1 MPLPYDTVTMAGVS
15 DRPRVI
21 PFRYSSLCLAYTVC
35 ASILFLFAPLV
46 TPDSVG
52 TADPHRISLLAANG
66 WRVGI
71 LLSLPVVFALV
82 PVLRRRSAH
91 IRTEQTAAALLLIVY
106 MIGGITSIGL
116 YYAPS
121 AALMVAAAVRERPPL
136 QGSAAAGYRPDPAPP
151 PSASGQ
157 G

>member
-1 MPLPYDTVTMAGVS
+1 MAGVS

-46 TPDSVG
+46 TPDSAR
-52 TADPHRISLLAANG
+52 TADAHRISLLAANG
-66 WRVGI
+66 WRVVV

-82 PVLRRRSAH
+82 PVLGRGSLH
-91 IRTEQTAAALLLIVY
+91 VRTLRTAAAVLLIVFV
-106 MIGGITSIGL
+106 IVGITSIGL

-121 AALMVAAAVRERPPL
+121 AGLMIAAAVRERPLL
-136 QGSAAAGYRPDPAPP
+136 QGSAADGYRPDPAPP
-151 PSASGQ
+151 PSANGQ

>member
-1 MPLPYDTVTMAGVS
+1 MPRPHDTATMAGVS

-46 TPDSVG
+46 TPDSAG

-66 WRVGI
+66 WSVVV

-91 IRTEQTAAALLLIVY
+91 IRTVQTAAALLLIVFA
-106 MIGGITSIGL
+106 IVGITSI
-116 YYAPS
+116 
-121 AALMVAAAVRERPPL
+121 
-136 QGSAAAGYRPDPAPP
+136 
-151 PSASGQ
+151 
-157 G
+157 